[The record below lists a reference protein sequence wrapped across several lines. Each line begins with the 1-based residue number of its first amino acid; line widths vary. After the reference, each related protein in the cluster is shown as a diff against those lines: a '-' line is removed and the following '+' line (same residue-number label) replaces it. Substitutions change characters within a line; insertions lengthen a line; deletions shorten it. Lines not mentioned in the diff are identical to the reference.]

1 MPRRRLALCGYQ
13 PSPAEKAAFLA
24 GGLPF
29 SVPGAPPVRP
39 ARAEKRARRP
49 KRAPAIWGKLRRK
62 RPGSPPGPGRAFCVR
77 RGQNCPP
84 KPDVFLRQ
92 HAQTRCFLRP
102 NAEGPGAFFLFGR
115 ARRGAYFVTA
125 CGAPA
130 AQKGGRVKHRNKHR
144 AHEQGPHGNLAIPIT
159 SHQIKNHARAYR
171 GKRRRDCV

>member
-92 HAQTRCFLRP
+92 HAQTRCFCARTPKSQGRFSCL
-102 NAEGPGAFFLFGR
+102 GA
-115 ARRGAYFVTA
+115 RGAGHTLLQH
-125 CGAPA
+125 A
-130 AQKGGRVKHRNKHR
+130 ARLPHKKGEGLC
-144 AHEQGPHGNLAIPIT
+144 AQGCVWCLRCFWP
-159 SHQIKNHARAYR
+159 SSARWCAA
-171 GKRRRDCV
+171 